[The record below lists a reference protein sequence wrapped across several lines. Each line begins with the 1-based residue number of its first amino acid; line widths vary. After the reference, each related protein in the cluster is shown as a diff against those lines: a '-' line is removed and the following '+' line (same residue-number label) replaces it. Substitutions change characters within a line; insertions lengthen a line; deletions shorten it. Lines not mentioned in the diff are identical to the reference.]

1 MLLLRR
7 QSAATYA
14 WFYFQKSNYN
24 SKLIARAQNTIFQF
38 FSTNLSQQNCRQFQK
53 KLLHHIQKLRDH
65 NKKLGQN
72 EFCTSSS
79 KKRTISYHICP
90 ILHANVQAVLGRG
103 VAFLKPV
110 LSQ

>member
-1 MLLLRR
+1 MHVDQVGYYRVSSRILCALDVDKL
-7 QSAATYA
+7 QFSVFQHKFVTAKLSTISEKIATSY
-14 WFYFQKSNYN
+14 
-24 SKLIARAQNTIFQF
+24 SKT
-38 FSTNLSQQNCRQFQK
+38 
-53 KLLHHIQKLRDH
+53 LRDH

-72 EFCTSSS
+72 EFCTGSS
-79 KKRTISYHICP
+79 KKGVEVCP